1 MRPRR
6 PRLTWLDP
14 AGDPTA
20 FPPLESV
27 QEEPPGL
34 IAAGGDLSPERLE
47 AAYRRG
53 IFPWYS
59 EGQPILW
66 WSPDPRMLLFPS
78 EFRRSRSLAKRERHG
93 GFELRFDSDF
103 DAVVGACAAPRRGEG
118 GGTWITDE
126 MRAAYLEMY
135 RRGLAHSVETWRQG
149 RLVGGLYGVQL
160 GACFFG
166 ESMFSLETDAS
177 KFALSALVR
186 RCLAT
191 GIAVVDC
198 QMETGHLA
206 SLGARPVARAEFQ
219 GLLAEHCD
227 PTISPRWTSG
237 GD

>member
-1 MRPRR
+1 
-6 PRLTWLDP
+6 
-14 AGDPTA
+14 
-20 FPPLESV
+20 
-27 QEEPPGL
+27 
-34 IAAGGDLSPERLE
+34 
-47 AAYRRG
+47 
-53 IFPWYS
+53 
-59 EGQPILW
+59 
-66 WSPDPRMLLFPS
+66 
-78 EFRRSRSLAKRERHG
+78 
-93 GFELRFDSDF
+93 
-103 DAVVGACAAPRRGEG
+103 
-118 GGTWITDE
+118 
-126 MRAAYLEMY
+126 MRAAYLEMH

-219 GLLAEHCD
+219 GLLAEHCN